1 MSHKMQYLIRYQPFN
16 LVLINKLIKKPE
28 FYGEILKK
36 MAEIQNNYGQRE
48 ITTQTQYLP
57 HNYDINKYNDI
68 LESYTD
74 SFLIVNTF
82 NSFFF
87 NSNLK

>member
-1 MSHKMQYLIRYQPFN
+1 
-16 LVLINKLIKKPE
+16 
-28 FYGEILKK
+28 

-74 SFLIVNTF
+74 SFLIANTF

-87 NSNLK
+87 SIVTLSNYNINKKLNNKCLH